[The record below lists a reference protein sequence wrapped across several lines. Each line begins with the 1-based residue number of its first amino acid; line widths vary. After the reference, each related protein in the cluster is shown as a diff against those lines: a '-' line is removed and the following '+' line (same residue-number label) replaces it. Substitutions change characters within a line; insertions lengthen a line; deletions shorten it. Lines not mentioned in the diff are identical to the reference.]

1 MRKKKDYKVI
11 QIGFRTKKQYDDYHT
26 DAVKYF
32 GMESRLADCAYAREC
47 IKNNK
52 KLSKAAMKEKAK
64 TLAEQQTTLTE
75 MIRQTNDEEIK
86 NIMMKISKETIN
98 LWVG

>member
-11 QIGFRTKKQYDDYHT
+11 QIGFRTKQQYDNYHA

-47 IKNNK
+47 MKNNK
-52 KLSKAAMKEKAK
+52 KFSRAAMKEKAK
-64 TLAEQQTTLTE
+64 ALTA
-75 MIRQTNDEEIK
+75 NFA
-86 NIMMKISKETIN
+86 
-98 LWVG
+98 